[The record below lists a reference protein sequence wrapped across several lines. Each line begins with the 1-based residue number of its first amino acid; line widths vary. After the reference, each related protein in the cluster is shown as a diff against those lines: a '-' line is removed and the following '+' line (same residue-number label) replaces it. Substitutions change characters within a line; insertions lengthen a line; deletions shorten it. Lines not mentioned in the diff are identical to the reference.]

1 MAICGLSDGL
11 NLASKTLLSNS
22 SHLTCM
28 HCPLGSQHQCH
39 RFASHM
45 CLSCQYKS

>member
-22 SHLTCM
+22 SHVCTVHLAHSINAIGSHLTC
-28 HCPLGSQHQCH
+28 
-39 RFASHM
+39 A
-45 CLSCQYKS
+45 